1 MTATCPYCQFV
12 MVLKA
17 TRPGRFGPHC
27 QSCKGKFLLVIS
39 EDPNAPAVVSALPQQ
54 TATRVA
60 AVTSAEPV
68 RTTPTAA
75 AVARPAPATRSQVTA
90 VAPSAQATVAEA
102 PPSPPREPLPE
113 SELLDIERQGKLG
126 GYEII
131 KRLGQGGMGAVYLA
145 RQVSL
150 DRPVAVKVMNP
161 QLARDPSFVARF
173 TREAYAAA
181 QLTHHNIVQIHD
193 IGEEKDLH
201 YFSMEFVPGRTL
213 GAEVK
218 AHGRLDPEAAVG
230 YVLQAARGLKYAH
243 EQAMIHRDIKP
254 DNLLLNDQ
262 GLVKVADLGLVKR
275 RGEKELPGL
284 GAAAALSAASDASV
298 TGANLSMGTPAYMA
312 PEQAADAAHV
322 DARADIYSLG
332 CTLYDLLTGR
342 PPFAGKTVMEVITKH
357 ANEKIVPPDQLVKG
371 VPRQLSA
378 ILMRMMAKKPVD
390 RYLTMGDVIK
400 DLEEYLGVSS
410 GSGPF
415 TPSEQHARA
424 LERGV
429 AEFNGA
435 PLARLRRIIIPAYF
449 GLCAAMFV
457 LLLWLA
463 TRGWENTGAYVQWAG
478 GVAGLALLSFGS
490 YIVLAGIT
498 QKTHLFRKLRQYA
511 FGARLADWARM
522 ALAMVVLV
530 GLLVLFHLQWYWL
543 GFLLAAIGLTAAF
556 HFSIDLML
564 ARQRKPSLAQ
574 IEGMLKQM
582 RMRGLDETSLRQF
595 VCRYSGPRWEEF
607 YEAMFGYEAKMQ
619 ARRLWTG
626 GTRGQGRK
634 KFAAWRDPL
643 IVWIDDRMRERQEA
657 RERLYLAKVE
667 ERKLRA
673 LGVEHPRAK
682 ARRIA
687 DNVVTKAEH
696 MREVAAT
703 QQAMKA
709 TVAEP
714 TGIRALNASAILD
727 DVAIDDGHVHRK
739 HESYIQRK
747 YGNIGGLILGA
758 QVRFLLGLGLL
769 AVFSLWMYQNNPTF
783 VSDVAHHLPT
793 PNQTAQPIPPSLPA
807 PDVTINDH
815 PRPLAND
822 TIDQAL
828 PRGPVSK
835 VLGIIGSY
843 PGGLAGAI
851 LVLSSLFRGLRMGIA
866 IFISAAVIVLG
877 GRAFPIPTLGLIR
890 PEFAGMVFGG
900 ALAAMSFAFA
910 RE

>member
-17 TRPGRFGPHC
+17 MRPGRFGPAC
-27 QSCKGKFLLVIS
+27 QSCKKKFLLVIS
-39 EDPNAPAVVSALPQQ
+39 DDPNAPAKVSALAQQ
-54 TATRVA
+54 PAATQATRATVA
-60 AVTSAEPV
+60 SPTRAPAHSVAGVVDPGRAASATPATERTVAETVAEPV
-68 RTTPTAA
+68 PLPAA
-75 AVARPAPATRSQVTA
+75 H
-90 VAPSAQATVAEA
+90 
-102 PPSPPREPLPE
+102 PLPE
-113 SELLDIERQGKLG
+113 SELLDVERTGKLG

-193 IGEEKDLH
+193 IGEEQDLH

-275 RGEKELPGL
+275 RGDGKTEAGL
-284 GAAAALSAASDASV
+284 AGAAALATASDAGV

-312 PEQAADAAHV
+312 PEQAQDAAHV

-357 ANEKIVPPDQLVKG
+357 AREKVVPPDQLVEN

-400 DLEEYLGVSS
+400 DLEEYLGISS

-415 TPSEQHARA
+415 TPSELHAKA
-424 LERGV
+424 LENGV
-429 AEFNGA
+429 AEFNDA
-435 PLARLRRIIIPAYF
+435 SMARIRRWMIPAYF
-449 GLCAAMFV
+449 GLCAAMIV
-457 LLLWLA
+457 LFLWLA
-463 TRGWENTGAYVQWAG
+463 TRGWENAGTFVQWAG
-478 GVAGLALLSFGS
+478 GVAGLAVLSFGS
-490 YIVLAGIT
+490 YIILTGIT
-498 QKTHLFRKLRQYA
+498 RKTHLFRKLRQYA
-511 FGARLADWARM
+511 FGARIADWARV
-522 ALAMVVLV
+522 ALAAVVLIA
-530 GLLVLFHLQWYWL
+530 LLVLFHLQWYWL
-543 GFLLAAIGLTAAF
+543 GFLLAAVGLTSAF
-556 HFSIDLML
+556 YFSIDLML
-564 ARQRKPSLAQ
+564 ARQRKPALER
-574 IEGMLKQM
+574 IEAMLKQM
-582 RMRGLDETSLRQF
+582 RLRGLDEDALRQF

-619 ARRLWTG
+619 ARRLWTAG
-626 GTRGQGRK
+626 ARGQGRK

-643 IVWIDDRMRERQEA
+643 IVWIDDRMRERQES
-657 RERLYLAKVE
+657 RERLYLANVE
-667 ERKLRA
+667 ERKLKA
-673 LGVEHPRAK
+673 LGVEHARAK

-687 DNVVTKAEH
+687 DNVVTKAER

-703 QQAMKA
+703 RTFAETVPQSSGVRVINAA
-709 TVAEP
+709 T
-714 TGIRALNASAILD
+714 LLD
-727 DVAIDDGHVHRK
+727 DVPSGDEHVHRK
-739 HESYIQRK
+739 HETYIQRK
-747 YGNIGGLILGA
+747 YGNLGGLILGA

-769 AVFSLWMYQNNPTF
+769 AVFALWMYQNNPNF

-793 PNQTAQPIPPSLPA
+793 PNQTAQPTVPA

-815 PRPLAND
+815 PKPLAND

-835 VLGIIGSY
+835 ILGVIGSY
-843 PGGLAGAI
+843 PGGLAGAV
-851 LVLSSLFRGLRMGIA
+851 LVLSSFFRGVRMGVA
-866 IFISAAVIVLG
+866 ILISAAVILLG

-890 PEFAGMVFGG
+890 PEYAGMVAGG
-900 ALAAMSFAFA
+900 VLAALSLMFA